1 MGEALHDRNLPGVQ
15 ESEVKNMTQGRKRR
29 LDDRNLHTPSEKRCR
44 TPISLSLSLSE
55 SISGRES
62 ATDKNFPKTFNFK
75 NILTSFES
83 DPAGA
88 ARREQSDQP
97 SRGVGD
103 DAVFLDNSDSPEA
116 PARNIFVR
124 LHRRCTAS
132 LVKDQR

>member
-1 MGEALHDRNLPGVQ
+1 M
-15 ESEVKNMTQGRKRR
+15 
-29 LDDRNLHTPSEKRCR
+29 
-44 TPISLSLSLSE
+44 
-55 SISGRES
+55 SISVSRTGRES
-62 ATDKNFPKTFNFK
+62 ATDKILTNTFNFK
-75 NILTSFES
+75 TLLISFES

-103 DAVFLDNSDSPEA
+103 DAVFLDNSDSPDA

-124 LHRRCTAS
+124 RHRRCTAS

>member
-1 MGEALHDRNLPGVQ
+1 MNVEVGEELLDRNLSSVE
-15 ESEVKNMTQGRKRR
+15 ESKVVNRVPGRKRKCV
-29 LDDRNLHTPSEKRCR
+29 DDMNLHSPNVKRCR
-44 TPISLSLSLSE
+44 TPISELGT
-55 SISGRES
+55 GRES

-103 DAVFLDNSDSPEA
+103 DAVFLDNSDSPDA

-124 LHRRCTAS
+124 RHRRCTAS